1 MKLALLAAAWLA
13 GIFLGSRVDAGL
25 LSIALLLLAA
35 LPAAILLQLL
45 GRSLWP
51 VLLAVVLLA
60 RLLRTEVFQVTEVLL
75 AVQETETV
83 TLRGRIDNDPEATAR
98 VVKFVV
104 SVEKIDRAGKISR
117 PDTKALA
124 YASPRPSLISQRD
137 DSYFRHGDTLLLQG
151 ELRQPQ
157 VYEDFDY
164 PSYLSHQGISGILW
178 VRRTELISQGEGSPP
193 QLGKGGC
200 LTCAGN
206 CPKEFKRRCRSL
218 TRPWIKRCC
227 WGCTDSCLQKLRKT
241 LGGPALPICWPYPG
255 CTSEFCWP

>member
-25 LSIALLLLAA
+25 LPIVLLLLAA
-35 LPAAILLQLL
+35 LPAAILLRLL

-60 RLLRTEVFQVTEVLL
+60 GLLRTEAFQVTEVPL

-104 SVEKIDRAGKISR
+104 SVEKINRARKISR
-117 PDTKALA
+117 PDTTALV
-124 YASPRPSLISQRD
+124 YASPPPSLISQRD
-137 DSYFRHGDTLLLQG
+137 DSYFRHGDTLFLQG

-178 VRRTELISQGEGSPP
+178 VRRTELISQGEGSPAAAWKGWVFDLRRELSEGI
-193 QLGKGGC
+193 QSGVAGASLGLGSSVA
-200 LTCAGN
+200 AGVA
-206 CPKEFKRRCRSL
+206 RTAASRS
-218 TRPWIKRCC
+218 
-227 WGCTDSCLQKLRKT
+227 
-241 LGGPALPICWPYPG
+241 
-255 CTSEFCWP
+255 